1 MFDDSNLI
9 LYALLKGKI
18 KQFVSKKD
26 FPEQGSSGKIYI
38 DMSTRIIYVWD
49 KLTNNYID
57 VGGDLSN
64 YYNKTEINEMLIAIW
79 YEKNEE
85 CIYIRKGVQGAKKYS
100 CYSLVTLEEWNT
112 LKENNQLEDTRLYVL
127 VDDNENNY

>member
-49 KLTNNYID
+49 KVTNNYID

-85 CIYIRKGVQGAKKYS
+85 CIYIRKGVQGTKKYS